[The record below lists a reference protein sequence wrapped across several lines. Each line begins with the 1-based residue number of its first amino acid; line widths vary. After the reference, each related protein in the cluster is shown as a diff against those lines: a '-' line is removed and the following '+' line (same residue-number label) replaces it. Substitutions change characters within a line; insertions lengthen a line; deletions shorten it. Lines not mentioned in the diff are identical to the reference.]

1 MVAQYYNFLRL
12 GKEGYSDIMNNAMKN
27 ARYLSDKLKETGK
40 FEIISKD
47 DTIPIVVF
55 RLLDTSVYDVFD
67 LSHVLRT
74 RGWIVPAYTMPPNAE
89 SVEVLRV
96 VVRESFTRDLADI
109 LLNDM
114 EEAIKLLTETDGK
127 KPVVIGE
134 SVNHIC

>member
-1 MVAQYYNFLRL
+1 M
-12 GKEGYSDIMNNAMKN
+12 
-27 ARYLSDKLKETGK
+27 
-40 FEIISKD
+40 
-47 DTIPIVVF
+47 
-55 RLLDTSVYDVFD
+55 
-67 LSHVLRT
+67 
-74 RGWIVPAYTMPPNAE
+74 PAYTMPPNAE